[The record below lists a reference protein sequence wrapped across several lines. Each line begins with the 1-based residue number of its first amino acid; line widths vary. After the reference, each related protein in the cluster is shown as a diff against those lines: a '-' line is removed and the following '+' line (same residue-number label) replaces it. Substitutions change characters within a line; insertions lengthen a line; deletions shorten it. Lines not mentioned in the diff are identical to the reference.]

1 MLAIAATPASSTP
14 LLMEHPQPA
23 APGNGEVLCR
33 TLELGVCGTDR
44 EILASLEPAVPK
56 NSPYL
61 ILGHEC
67 LARVEE
73 VGEGV
78 DTFRPGDLVV
88 PLVRRPLRESAIRT
102 DMLALGDF
110 TERGI
115 FDQHG
120 FARPFWLDQPRYLVP
135 VPPSLAPYAVLAEP
149 LSIVEKGINE
159 SLLIQRARLGE
170 QVWSDPPPRV
180 LVTGMGPIGFSGLL
194 ACACRNWPVTLYGR
208 DAEESSRVS
217 LAREL
222 GSTYTTTLAPDTT
235 QPAEASH
242 PNDGPGKFDLILEC
256 TGNEEVMLKAAD
268 SLAPRGI
275 MVWLGSSRRPQ
286 PSEYNVGALLRD
298 SLLANHV
305 FIGSVNSAPRDFH
318 DALKD
323 LAQLAAKNRLALDQ
337 LFTDRVSPGDALWH
351 YQNRRS
357 QGIKTIVQYDSVA
370 GQS

>member
-1 MLAIAATPASSTP
+1 MLAIAATPGSSTP
-14 LLMEHPQPA
+14 VLIEHPQPA
-23 APGNGEVLCR
+23 SPGRGEVLCQ
-33 TLELGVCGTDR
+33 TVELGVCGTDR
-44 EILASLEPAVPK
+44 EILSSLAPAVPK
-56 NSPYL
+56 NQNYL

-102 DMLALGDF
+102 DMLGLGDF

-115 FDQHG
+115 FDEHG
-120 FARPFWLDQPRYLVP
+120 FGRPLWLDQACYLLP
-135 VPPSLAPYAVLAEP
+135 VTPQLAPYAVLTEP

-159 SLLIQRARLGE
+159 SLIVQRARLGE
-170 QVWSDPPPRV
+170 QAWQDPPPRV

-194 ACACRNWPVTLYGR
+194 ACVCRKWPVTLYGR
-208 DAEESSRVS
+208 DSQESSRVS
-217 LAREL
+217 LANQL
-222 GSTYTTTLAPDTT
+222 DATYTTTLSPKGAGRSGEPV
-235 QPAEASH
+235 E
-242 PNDGPGKFDLILEC
+242 FDLILEC
-256 TGNEEVMLKAAD
+256 TGNEQVMLNAAQ
-268 SLAPRGI
+268 SLAPRGV

-286 PSEYNVGALLRD
+286 PSEVNLGALLRD

-323 LAQLAAKNRLALDQ
+323 LAQLADTNRPALDQ
-337 LFTDRVSPGDALWH
+337 IFTDRVSPEDAVWH
-351 YQNRRS
+351 YQNRRKH
-357 QGIKTIVQYDSVA
+357 GIKTVVHYDSGA
-370 GQS
+370 HQS